1 MARRLNP
8 AALCV
13 FIVLCILLI
22 YASNRISLS
31 PFTSA
36 PPEEFMRTIKLHNAH
51 RQYHQQATNDNNNN
65 LNFNSVY
72 NNGYD
77 SNSNSN
83 NNRHSAKYNHIM
95 HPHNTEQRAQLY
107 NRKYVGAGA
116 GAGAAGGGGIG
127 GFQTSES
134 ATAETTNFINT
145 TVRIEDIVDAQR
157 QRIASKMKD
166 FEYTEQMIGLTALTP
181 ETNGQP
187 IQSGKCGFWRIRIV
201 EPIEKTPSKIVR
213 NRVLSIGT
221 NHFST
226 HPPPLTKPTVT

>member
-51 RQYHQQATNDNNNN
+51 RQYHQQSNNNN
-65 LNFNSVY
+65 NFNSIY
-72 NNGYD
+72 SSNNNNNNGYD
-77 SNSNSN
+77 SNS
-83 NNRHSAKYNHIM
+83 NRHSAKYNHIM

-107 NRKYVGAGA
+107 NRKY
-116 GAGAAGGGGIG
+116 GGGAG

-145 TVRIEDIVDAQR
+145 TVRIEDIIDAQR
-157 QRIASKMKD
+157 QRIASKMRD

-187 IQSGKCGFWRIRIV
+187 LQSGKC
-201 EPIEKTPSKIVR
+201 
-213 NRVLSIGT
+213 IGI
-221 NHFST
+221 
-226 HPPPLTKPTVT
+226 